1 MTLRVAFFVFML
13 VHQHEKR
20 TNATIRKTNGIALST
35 RIDKCVNVS
44 LGVSYWKYH
53 EKYIFR
59 QQTFRQF
66 KYKEQYQR
74 ISSTEIQF
82 WMCLFIQNEYSG
94 FTNKFTNRRYL
105 LLSIIDQQNAVLH
118 VCIEEINMLPQ
129 HMFKQFPR
137 GAFLCILF
145 IYLDTSLNYGIVM
158 DHYNIVL

>member
-1 MTLRVAFFVFML
+1 MKSIYLDSKQCGNLLYFV
-13 VHQHEKR
+13 
-20 TNATIRKTNGIALST
+20 N
-35 RIDKCVNVS
+35 
-44 LGVSYWKYH
+44 
-53 EKYIFR
+53 
-59 QQTFRQF
+59 
-66 KYKEQYQR
+66 
-74 ISSTEIQF
+74 SSTKNSLKEYHPKKYNLYNF
-82 WMCLFIQNEYSG
+82 GCACSSKMYSG